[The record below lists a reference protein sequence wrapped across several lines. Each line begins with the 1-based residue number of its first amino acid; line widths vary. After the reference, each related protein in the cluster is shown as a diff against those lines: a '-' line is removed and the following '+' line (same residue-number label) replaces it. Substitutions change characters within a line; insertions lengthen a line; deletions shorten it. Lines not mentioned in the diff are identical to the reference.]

1 MIQQIQTL
9 KDLRQKLSELERPEP
24 QSRGGTKTDSTVL
37 PFGIDAIDRHMP
49 GGGLRLG
56 GLHELADTGAALE
69 HATAAGLMVAGI
81 LARLDGPVLWAA
93 ERTDLFPP
101 ALAHVGL
108 DPDRVLFVDAPRAV
122 LLAMEEGLRHGG
134 FAGVVGEVRRL
145 DATAS
150 RRLQLAAE
158 SAGVTVFALRR
169 SRRANDP
176 QLAVPIAAVT
186 RWRIA
191 RLPSGPP
198 IPHAPWV
205 RGLAPA
211 LWRLDLIR
219 CRGAAPASWTVEA
232 CDATGRLRLA
242 ADVADRPLAAAPI
255 QSGQQSGGQRRAG

>member
-1 MIQQIQTL
+1 MIQMIQRIQQLTTLRQTL
-9 KDLRQKLSELERPEP
+9 SALER
-24 QSRGGTKTDSTVL
+24 RGVAKAPVARL
-37 PFGIDAIDRHMP
+37 PFGIDAIDRHLP
-49 GGGLRLG
+49 EGGLRLG
-56 GLHELADTGAALE
+56 ALHELADTGPAME

-93 ERTDLFPP
+93 ERADLFAP
-101 ALAHVGL
+101 ALAQAGL
-108 DPDRVLFVDAPRAV
+108 APDRVLFVDAPRAV

-134 FAGVVGEVRRL
+134 FAGIVGEVRRL

-158 SAGVTVFALRR
+158 SAGVTAFALRR
-169 SRRANDP
+169 SRNTRDP
-176 QLAVPIAAVT
+176 ALMAPIAAVT

-198 IPHAPWV
+198 VPQAPWV

-219 CRGAAPASWTVEA
+219 CRGADPASWTVEA

-242 ADVADRPLAAAPI
+242 ADVADRPVAATPK
-255 QSGQQSGGQRRAG
+255 QRRAG

>member
-1 MIQQIQTL
+1 MMQAFQNLTALRQTL
-9 KDLRQKLSELERPEP
+9 SALERRGSTKAPR
-24 QSRGGTKTDSTVL
+24 SRLSFGPTL
-37 PFGIDAIDRHMP
+37 PFGIDAIDRHLP
-49 GGGLRLG
+49 EGGLRLG
-56 GLHELADTGAALE
+56 GLHELADSGPALE

-93 ERTDLFPP
+93 ERADLFAP
-101 ALAHVGL
+101 ALAAVGL
-108 DPDRVLFVDAPRAV
+108 AADRVLFVDAPRAV

-134 FAGVVGEVRRL
+134 FAGIVGEVRRL
-145 DATAS
+145 DSTAS

-158 SAGVTVFALRR
+158 SAGVTAFALRR
-169 SRRANDP
+169 SRIARDP
-176 QLAVPIAAVT
+176 ALADPIAAVT

-198 IPHAPWV
+198 EPQAPWV

-219 CRGAAPASWTVEA
+219 CRGADPASWTVEA

-242 ADVADRPLAAAPI
+242 ADVADRPVAAT
-255 QSGQQSGGQRRAG
+255 SRQRRAG